1 MPKSD
6 NTPIIKLYV
15 QNACKLTNYI
25 YDAGDSGVERKNI
38 SDEVKMKRKTNIQD
52 ILRLAVCSDLRM
64 NILIGLNDGKKSL
77 GGLRDELNISSTT
90 AIHALRELEKG
101 NLVFQDSHRNYSLTK
116 IGRVIALKLI
126 DFSDA
131 IEILKKLERFW
142 LEHDLSGIPDNLLE
156 KVGWLKNSTLLEA
169 KATDIFL
176 VHTTYIDMITRAK
189 EIKGISPIFVPEF
202 SSIFK
207 TLVTEKNVD
216 VQLVVTEGVL
226 NKIDKAIL
234 ENIHSEKLKL
244 YMMKEDAKVAAT
256 LTDYY
261 FSLGFFNLDGT
272 YDWNRDL
279 ISYDE
284 KGIEWGRELFDWYL
298 KQAERVY

>member
-1 MPKSD
+1 M
-6 NTPIIKLYV
+6 
-15 QNACKLTNYI
+15 QNACKLTRYK
-25 YDAGDSGVERKNI
+25 YDAGDSGGEKKI
-38 SDEVKMKRKTNIQD
+38 FGGEVKMKRKTNIRHL
-52 ILRLAVCSDLRM
+52 LRLAVCSDLRM
-64 NILIGLNDGKKSL
+64 NILIGLNEEKKSL
-77 GGLRDELNISSTT
+77 GSLRDGLNISSSTV
-90 AIHALRELEKG
+90 IHALRELEKSYI
-101 NLVFQDSHRNYSLTK
+101 VFKDSNRNYSLTK
-116 IGRVIALKLI
+116 IGRVMALKLI

-131 IEILKKLERFW
+131 AETLKKHERFW
-142 LEHDLSGIPDNLLE
+142 LEHALSGIPDNLLE
-156 KVGWLKNSTLLEA
+156 KVAWLKNSTLLEA

-216 VQLVVTEGVL
+216 VQLVVTEEVL

-244 YMMKEDAKVAAT
+244 YLMKEDIKVAAT
-256 LTDYY
+256 LTDYF

-279 ISYDE
+279 ISYDK